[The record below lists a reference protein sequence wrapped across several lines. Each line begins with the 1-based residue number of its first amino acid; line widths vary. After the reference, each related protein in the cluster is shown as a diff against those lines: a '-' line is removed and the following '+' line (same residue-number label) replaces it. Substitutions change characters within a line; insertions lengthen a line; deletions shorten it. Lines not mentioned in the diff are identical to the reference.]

1 MLWCVVQTAGD
12 RQFYLPGSRQRVA
25 HWLYR
30 LTISL
35 LRERDTENWRRVHGG
50 WELEDSYLDRDCSNR
65 PRRIFSTGPTP
76 TVDDVLA
83 FVLLTV
89 VISGGEFKSDCIKWW
104 NKVVG
109 LVKYLNFHKEP
120 SVSDNTVV
128 CFDTDQSITRKLTEK
143 HEEQRRTFWL
153 VYVLDRHLAL
163 SYNRSLHILD
173 AECEVLSPLPE
184 HIWQKLDIF
193 PLESLPRRLYGP
205 PTMITGAGLFEYLL
219 PIMAIL
225 GDIIDFRFLRHH
237 PRLKC
242 DEEAS
247 LTAIKLA
254 LDRCDC
260 SLSRFSES
268 LKSLDDPPST
278 ASSSSQTNR
287 ADLVVAYARYII
299 KVLYVLL
306 YGNWDAIS
314 MLQDNGDWILTPA
327 FSECAS
333 NSIAAAEAIS
343 NILTLDPELSF
354 MSYLLGIYL
363 FHGSFILLLF
373 AERMPQIGFN
383 PSVEH
388 ACEVIIRA
396 HEVSIVTLSTDFQV
410 STYLFFHFPK
420 ALTNIFYFFR
430 KPSGKR

>member
-1 MLWCVVQTAGD
+1 MD
-12 RQFYLPGSRQRVA
+12 DI
-25 HWLYR
+25 
-30 LTISL
+30 LTFVI
-35 LRERDTENWRRVHGG
+35 
-50 WELEDSYLDRDCSNR
+50 
-65 PRRIFSTGPTP
+65 
-76 TVDDVLA
+76 LA
-83 FVLLTV
+83 V

-104 NKVVG
+104 NKAVG
-109 LVKYLNFHKEP
+109 LVKYLNLHKEP
-120 SVSDNTVV
+120 SVSDNTALRI
-128 CFDTDQSITRKLTEK
+128 DTDQSTIRGLAEK
-143 HEEQRRTFWL
+143 HEERRRTFWL

-163 SYNRSLHILD
+163 SHNRSLHILD
-173 AECEVLSPLPE
+173 AECEVFSPLPE
-184 HIWQKLDIF
+184 HIWQRLDIF
-193 PLESLPRRLYGP
+193 PLESLPRRFYGP
-205 PTMITGAGLFEYLL
+205 PTMITGVGLFEYLL

-225 GDIIDFRFLRHH
+225 GDIIDFRFWRHH

-242 DEEAS
+242 DEEAT

-260 SLSRFSES
+260 SLTRFSES
-268 LKSLDDPPST
+268 LKSLDDPSSTT
-278 ASSSSQTNR
+278 ASSPSQTNR

-314 MLQDNGDWILTPA
+314 MLQDSGDWILSPA

-333 NSIAAAEAIS
+333 NSIAAAEAIA

-410 STYLFFHFPK
+410 SIFFHPIFK
-420 ALTNIFYFFR
+420 YLT
-430 KPSGKR
+430 KL

>member
-1 MLWCVVQTAGD
+1 M
-12 RQFYLPGSRQRVA
+12 
-25 HWLYR
+25 
-30 LTISL
+30 
-35 LRERDTENWRRVHGG
+35 
-50 WELEDSYLDRDCSNR
+50 
-65 PRRIFSTGPTP
+65 
-76 TVDDVLA
+76 DDVLA
-83 FVLLTV
+83 FVLLAV

-104 NKVVG
+104 NKAVG
-109 LVKYLNFHKEP
+109 LVKHLNLHKEP
-120 SVSDNTVV
+120 SISDNTALH
-128 CFDTDQSITRKLTEK
+128 FDTDQSIIRKLTEK

-153 VYVLDRHLAL
+153 VYLLDRHLAL
-163 SYNRSLHILD
+163 SHNRSLHILD
-173 AECEVLSPLPE
+173 AECEVFSPLPE

-193 PLESLPRRLYGP
+193 ALESLPRRSYGP
-205 PTMITGAGLFEYLL
+205 PTMITGVGLFEYLL

-225 GDIIDFRFLRHH
+225 GDIIDFRFWRHH

-242 DEEAS
+242 DEETT
-247 LTAIKLA
+247 LKAIKLA

-260 SLSRFSES
+260 SLTRFSKS
-268 LKSLDDPPST
+268 LKSLEDPSSIT
-278 ASSSSQTNR
+278 ASFPSQTNR

-314 MLQDNGDWILTPA
+314 MLQDSGDWILSPA

-333 NSIAAAEAIS
+333 NSIAAAEAIA
-343 NILTLDPELSF
+343 NILNLDPELSF

-373 AERMPQIGFN
+373 AERMPQIGHN

-396 HEVSIVTLSTDFQV
+396 HEISIVTLSTDFQV
-410 STYLFFHFPK
+410 NTFFHPVFK
-420 ALTNIFYFFR
+420 YLTDF
-430 KPSGKR
+430 

>member
-1 MLWCVVQTAGD
+1 M
-12 RQFYLPGSRQRVA
+12 
-25 HWLYR
+25 
-30 LTISL
+30 
-35 LRERDTENWRRVHGG
+35 
-50 WELEDSYLDRDCSNR
+50 
-65 PRRIFSTGPTP
+65 
-76 TVDDVLA
+76 DDVLT

-104 NKVVG
+104 NKAVG
-109 LVKYLNFHKEP
+109 LVKHLNLHKEP
-120 SVSDNTVV
+120 SVSDTAVR
-128 CFDTDQSITRKLTEK
+128 FDQSICRKTTEK
-143 HEEQRRTFWL
+143 HEEHRRTFWL

-163 SYNRSLHILD
+163 SHNRSLDILD
-173 AECEVLSPLPE
+173 AECEVFSPLPE
-184 HIWQKLDIF
+184 HIWQKLDIL
-193 PLESLPRRLYGP
+193 PLESLPQRFYGP
-205 PTMITGAGLFEYLL
+205 PTIITGAGLFEYLL
-219 PIMAIL
+219 PIMTIL
-225 GDIIDFRFLRHH
+225 GDIIDFHFWRHH

-247 LTAIKLA
+247 LTAIKTA
-254 LDRCDC
+254 LDRCDR
-260 SLSRFSES
+260 SLTQFSES
-268 LKSLDDPPST
+268 LKSLEGPST
-278 ASSSSQTNR
+278 APSQSNR

-314 MLQDNGDWILTPA
+314 MLQDNGDWILSPA

-343 NILTLDPELSF
+343 NILTLDPDLSF

-396 HEVSIVTLSTDFQV
+396 HEISIVTLSTDFQV
-410 STYLFFHFPK
+410 SHLPSPGFVK
-420 ALTNIFYFFR
+420 ALTTTSCFFQKTFR
-430 KPSGKR
+430 KTLRSVLYNARHPGMMDTEIHSLRKQILSVYRWTIGHKGLCL